1 MHDNK
6 IDITIIYIAIFFSL
20 AVLRIIG
27 VIHISWWIIVLL
39 IVSPCLLAALTLLFA
54 VIFKTIIE
62 IIKII
67 WTQI

>member
-6 IDITIIYIAIFFSL
+6 TDITIIYIAIFFSL
-20 AVLRIIG
+20 AVLRVIG
-27 VIHISWWIIVLL
+27 VIHISWWIIVLP
-39 IVSPCLLAALTLLFA
+39 IVSLCLLAALTLLFV
-54 VIFKTIIE
+54 VIFRTIIE

>member
-6 IDITIIYIAIFFSL
+6 IDIIIIYIAIFFSL

-27 VIHISWWIIVLL
+27 VIHISWWIIVLP
-39 IVSPCLLAALTLLFA
+39 IVSPCLLTPLALLVA

-62 IIKII
+62 FIKII
-67 WTQI
+67 WMQN

>member
-6 IDITIIYIAIFFSL
+6 VDITIIYIAIFFSL

-27 VIHISWWIIVLL
+27 VIHISWWIIVLP
-39 IVSPCLLAALTLLFA
+39 IISPCLLAALTLLVA

-62 IIKII
+62 FIKII
-67 WTQI
+67 WMQN

>member
-6 IDITIIYIAIFFSL
+6 IDIIIIYIAIFFSL
-20 AVLRIIG
+20 AALRVIG
-27 VIHISWWIIVLL
+27 VIHISWWIIVLS
-39 IVSPCLLAALTLLFA
+39 IVSPCLLATLTLLFA

-67 WTQI
+67 WMQN